1 MTSKCI
7 QQKCYGKAGKCL
19 GETFR
24 WCCVFLLLLSA
35 AGLKSQGF
43 KARHYLPKAV
53 NNTARA
59 VFEVSPGNYLAAG
72 FMVDSLQPNV
82 NNLTILGLDSLGKIT
97 WSKYYPGNQ
106 FQYLNNNFISRC
118 FYKQGNN
125 VYYTG
130 CVNKN
135 GRAIGVLTKFNLNG
149 DTIWQKLY
157 HSPDSMEDVIPQMV
171 TGSVDGGFLIT
182 GFFQHWGQH
191 YSHCLII
198 KTDKNGNE
206 LWRKQVGKTA
216 PDVMDGNSI
225 IQDSA
230 TKKIV
235 IAGYQYKSGAHHHD
249 NIVILDSLGN
259 KLIQRSYAGY
269 GGYAKDL
276 IQTKDKKIV
285 FVGWQSFPPT
295 PDISFLSHSYAVKFD
310 LNNPGVPIW
319 RLDFVDKKAYYNTFT
334 SISEVAN
341 GDLLVSGVIDTMQS
355 VYGEPFHGPSNMLSR
370 LTVITAQGIIKQQ
383 KYYDYKR
390 NPPDE
395 FNSSGIS
402 TINVAPS
409 GCWLGNIIESN
420 SGLNPFFIVKYDAHG
435 CDSTAAHCATLN
447 LVGVNE
453 SSHDP
458 VTFSVYPNPA
468 NQFLTLNLGTSS
480 LPHPLE
486 ITLVNALGQ
495 AVITEVVSPGKKQ
508 QLIPLN
514 NLPAGLY
521 QLLVTNNGS
530 LIFCTK
536 VVKNE

>member
-1 MTSKCI
+1 MLIMLNIT
-7 QQKCYGKAGKCL
+7 
-19 GETFR
+19 
-24 WCCVFLLLLSA
+24 
-35 AGLKSQGF
+35 GLKRYALTLVMTFCLAGFPHAQGF
-43 KARHYLPKAV
+43 KVRHYLPKAI

-59 VFEVSPGNYLAAG
+59 VFEISPDKYLAAG

-82 NNLTILGLDSLGKIT
+82 NKLTLLGLDSLGKIT

-125 VYYTG
+125 IYYTG
-130 CVNKN
+130 CVSKN
-135 GRAIGVLTKFNLNG
+135 GRAIGVFTKFNLNG

-216 PDVMDGNSI
+216 PDVMDGKAI
-225 IQDSA
+225 VQDSA

-235 IAGYQYKSGAHHHD
+235 IAGYQYKSSAGNHD

-269 GGYAKDL
+269 GGYARDL

-319 RLDFVDKKAYYNTFT
+319 RLDFVDKKAYYNSFT
-334 SISEVAN
+334 SLAELEN
-341 GDLLVSGVIDTMQS
+341 GDILASGYIDTMQS
-355 VYGEPFHGPSNMLSR
+355 VYGEPFHGPSNVLSR
-370 LTVITAQGIIKQQ
+370 LTVISSAGQIKQQ

-390 NPPDE
+390 NAPSE
-395 FNSSGIS
+395 FNTSILS

-409 GCWLGNIIESN
+409 GCWLGNVIESN
-420 SGLNPFFIVKYDAHG
+420 SGLNPFFVVKYDANG
-435 CDSTAAHCATLN
+435 CDSSAAHCATLN
-447 LVGVNE
+447 LVGINDNPD
-453 SSHDP
+453 SRFN
-458 VTFSVYPNPA
+458 FSVYPNPVSDLLSITIRH
-468 NQFLTLNLGTSS
+468 NHVNSKLSLQVVNSYGQVVRSEVLKDTGSQRPLNLR
-480 LPHPLE
+480 E
-486 ITLVNALGQ
+486 LV
-495 AVITEVVSPGKKQ
+495 P
-508 QLIPLN
+508 
-514 NLPAGLY
+514 GLY
-521 QLLVTNNGS
+521 QVVVIENGQTLYS
-530 LIFCTK
+530 SK
-536 VVKNE
+536 VVKQ